1 MNNIITL
8 CKQLDAQLKLLND
21 FYIGDNGVLNI
32 NRSLRHI
39 FSNKVFIYDS
49 YYVVIIIQFASP
61 FLPYNA
67 NILPRL
73 EFESY
78 TLDEIPHNE
87 IDLLIQCKWLKNNK
101 FVYPISL
108 ETALN
113 IFMNYD
119 YIEIE

>member
-49 YYVVIIIQFASP
+49 YYVAIIIQFASP